1 MIEIELE
8 LSPIVELVTE
18 LNLKGC
24 ELAEIKVNEEKIKVI
39 NE

>member
-1 MIEIELE
+1 MIDVDIE
-8 LSPIVELVTE
+8 LSPIVELITE

-24 ELAEIKVNEEKIKVI
+24 ELATIKVNEEKIKVI

>member
-1 MIEIELE
+1 MITVEIE
-8 LSPIVELVTE
+8 LSPIVELVNE

-24 ELAEIKVNEEKIKVI
+24 ELATIKVNEEKIKVI